1 MLCAQTPAGSAAD
14 RTDDRSDD
22 RTGTRPDNVRVGV
35 LPSFVST
42 GRRPIAYLVAAVLAL
57 VGFLSVVPT
66 APAYASANELH
77 TLLAQAR
84 ASYKLPKLTRSSDL
98 DRVAQQWTQVMANK
112 NTLAHNPELAK
123 QIPAGWTVA
132 GENVGYA
139 GSAAQLQ
146 QAWMNSAA
154 HRANIL
160 DTDYNAVGIGY
171 VKVGTRV
178 WATQV
183 FAKYAKVPSPVGAT
197 ATTTSVATSARL
209 ADLSGDRKSDVV
221 ARDSAGRLWVYPGT
235 GRGTLGARKSAGGGW
250 GAFSVWSPGDLT
262 GDGKGDVLA
271 RDRSGRL
278 YTYPGNGRSGLLL
291 RRYLGIGWG
300 GYTIATPGDFNGD
313 KKADILARDSGG
325 RLWLYPGN
333 GRGAFGARKQ
343 LGTGWQKLG
352 VIVGVGDLT
361 GDAKADVIARD
372 RSGYLWLYR
381 GNGRGSWAAAG
392 QRIGGGWQA
401 FTSIS
406 ASGDLTGD
414 GRVDVVARD
423 SSGRLW
429 LYPGNGRGGFGARK
443 QIGSGWNV
451 MGQIA

>member
-1 MLCAQTPAGSAAD
+1 MLAAGTPTGSTAD
-14 RTDDRSDD
+14 RTER
-22 RTGTRPDNVRVGV
+22 RTGARADGVRVAV
-35 LPSFVST
+35 LPSFLGS
-42 GRRPIAYLVAAVLAL
+42 GRRPIAYVIAAVLAV
-57 VGFLSVVPT
+57 VGFLTVVPST
-66 APAYASANELH
+66 PAHASTTELH
-77 TLLAQAR
+77 TLLAQTR
-84 ASYKLPKLTRSSDL
+84 ASYKVPKLTRSASL
-98 DRVAQQWTQVMANK
+98 DKVAQQWTQWMATNK
-112 NTLAHNPELAK
+112 TLKHNPSMAK

-139 GSAAQLQ
+139 GTASQVH
-146 QAWMNSAA
+146 QAWMKSTG
-154 HRANIL
+154 HRNNIL
-160 DTDYNAVGIGY
+160 DRDYNAVGIGF

-183 FAKYAKVPSPVGAT
+183 FAKYSKVPNPVG
-197 ATTTSVATSARL
+197 TSTSSVLGTKVSAARL

-250 GAFSVWSPGDLT
+250 GAYSVWSPGDLT

-278 YTYPGNGRSGLLL
+278 YTYPGNGRSGLQP
-291 RRYLGIGWG
+291 RRYIGSGWS
-300 GYTIATPGDFNGD
+300 GYTIATPGDFTGD
-313 KKADILARDSGG
+313 GRADILARDSKG

-343 LGTGWQKLG
+343 IGSGWQKFG
-352 VIVGVGDLT
+352 VIVGAGDLT
-361 GDAKADVIARD
+361 GDGKADVIARD
-372 RSGYLWLYR
+372 RTGYLWLYR
-381 GNGRGSWAAAG
+381 GNGKGGWAAAG

-423 SSGRLW
+423 KSGRLW
-429 LYPGNGRGGFGARK
+429 LYPGNGRGGFTARK
-443 QIGSGWNV
+443 QIGSGWNG

>member
-1 MLCAQTPAGSAAD
+1 MLSARTPTGGTARWTD
-14 RTDDRSDD
+14 RRS
-22 RTGTRPDNVRVGV
+22 GGRPDNVRVGV
-35 LPSFVST
+35 LPSFLGA
-42 GRRPIAYLVAAVLAL
+42 GRRPIAYLVAAVLAM
-57 VGFLSVVPT
+57 VGFLTVVPST
-66 APAYASANELH
+66 PAHASANELH
-77 TLLAQAR
+77 TLLAQTR
-84 ASYKLPKLTRSSDL
+84 ASHKVPKLTRSSSL
-98 DRVAQQWTQVMANK
+98 DKVAQQWSQWMATNK
-112 NTLAHNPELAK
+112 SLKHNPSMAK

-139 GSAAQLQ
+139 GSAAQVH
-146 QAWMNSAA
+146 QAWMNSAG
-154 HRANIL
+154 HRSNIL
-160 DTDYNAVGIGY
+160 DRDYNAVGIGY

-183 FAKYAKVPSPVGAT
+183 FAKYAKVPNPVGASTSKVLPMKVT
-197 ATTTSVATSARL
+197 AARL

-250 GAFSVWSPGDLT
+250 GAYSVWSPGDLT
-262 GDGKGDVLA
+262 GDGNGDVLA

-278 YTYPGNGRSGLLL
+278 YTYPGDGRSGLQP
-291 RRYLGIGWG
+291 RRYIGSGWG
-300 GYTIATPGDFNGD
+300 GYTIATPGDFTGD
-313 KKADILARDSGG
+313 GRPDIIARDGGG

-343 LGTGWQKLG
+343 IGSGWQKFG
-352 VIVGVGDLT
+352 VIVGAGDLT
-361 GDAKADVIARD
+361 GDGKADVIARD
-372 RSGYLWLYR
+372 RTGYLWLYR
-381 GNGRGSWAAAG
+381 GNGQGGWAAAG

-423 SSGRLW
+423 RSGRMW